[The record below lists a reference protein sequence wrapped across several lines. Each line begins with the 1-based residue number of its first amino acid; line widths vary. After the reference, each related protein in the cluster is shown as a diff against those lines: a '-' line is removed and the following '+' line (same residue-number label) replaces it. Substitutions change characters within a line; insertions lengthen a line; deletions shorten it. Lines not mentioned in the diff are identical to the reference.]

1 MLKLIVG
8 LGNPGKKYEGTRHN
22 IGFEVLRRVISTT
35 QAEGPRAK
43 FEGDLYEGQ
52 WGGTKLLLLAPQTFM
67 NLSGRSVRAAVEYF
81 RLPLSEVLVI
91 CDDFNLPLG
100 RLRFR
105 PGGSAGGQRGLQN
118 IIQELG
124 STEFSRLR
132 IGIGPLPPAVD
143 AADFVLSR
151 FSPEE
156 EQILHPILE
165 TAARGVLDWVTC
177 GIAVCMDRYNGLRLA
192 GTQIENNKAS
202 DKQDVPLAKKEMVN
216 KEIVE
221 GQPNQ

>member
-1 MLKLIVG
+1 LKMPKLIVG

-22 IGFEVLRRVISTT
+22 VGFEVLRRVVSST

-52 WGGTKLLLLAPQTFM
+52 WGGTELLLLAPQTFM
-67 NLSGRSVRAAVEYF
+67 NLSGRSVRAAVQYF

-118 IIQELG
+118 IIEELG

-143 AADFVLSR
+143 SADFVLSR

-156 EQILHPILE
+156 EPILRPILE
-165 TAARGVLDWVTC
+165 TAARGVLDWVTY
-177 GIAVCMDRYNGLRLA
+177 GTAVCMDRYNGLRLA
-192 GTQIENNKAS
+192 AVQIDGDKRP
-202 DKQDVPLAKKEMVN
+202 DKQDVSLAN

>member
-1 MLKLIVG
+1 MPKLIVG

-22 IGFEVLRRVISTT
+22 VGFEVLRRVVSST

-52 WGGTKLLLLAPQTFM
+52 WGGTELLLLAPQTFM
-67 NLSGRSVRAAVEYF
+67 NLSGRSVRAAVQYF

-118 IIQELG
+118 IIEELG

-143 AADFVLSR
+143 SADFVLSR

-156 EQILHPILE
+156 EPILRPILE
-165 TAARGVLDWVTC
+165 TAARGVLDWVTY
-177 GIAVCMDRYNGLRLA
+177 GTAVCMDRYNGLRLA
-192 GTQIENNKAS
+192 AVQIDGDKRP
-202 DKQDVPLAKKEMVN
+202 DKQDVSLAN